1 MCYVDPTS
9 AQFTVKEAL
18 TMSQWGTSG
27 AGCTL
32 EGVRAIKAVAR
43 IAMTYS
49 RWLKNDFKVP
59 SQVASARGKCS
70 LLHQDAID
78 GTLTLDAYKL
88 DVITVM
94 NRVLKLK

>member
-32 EGVRAIKAVAR
+32 EGVRAIKAAAR
-43 IAMTYS
+43 IGMTYS

-88 DVITVM
+88 EVITVI